1 VSAPASEGSARKRG
15 LLTVLVVFA
24 ALLALAPMSA
34 FGDSGDGGTDDAA
47 VEEGA
52 TDFYTVSAAEAAA
65 LRAARPAKAQGPK
78 DRQLVL
84 RVLSNRADLISGA
97 DALVEVVIPDDVE
110 ASDVRVTVDGR
121 DVTSAFA
128 LRADGTFSGLIDGLA
143 LGANEVVARTTT
155 NNPRSAKP
163 GGRSSAHLTI
173 TNHPASGP
181 VFSGEQL
188 QPWICAQP
196 VATPV
201 AVTIPGTSLSAT
213 VTSRVSGLTGAADAN
228 CNAPARYTF
237 WYQPAT
243 RDAATCTFTN
253 TGATRC
259 FEPYDLSNP
268 PAAADI
274 ATFTNDRGD
283 TVKSIVRVERGTMNR
298 GIYELATFYDPTKP
312 NAPWAA
318 QNGWNG
324 KLYWIFGASSG
335 VSRFQTPASTTNV
348 WNNTALRRGFM
359 VATSSLTDHGTNAN
373 DTLAAETVMMVKE
386 RVAETYG
393 PIRYTM
399 GAGCS
404 GGSIM
409 QLNIA
414 AAYPGL
420 LNGIQPNCT
429 YPDTFTTAIEVM
441 ECGLLAAR
449 YYATPSGAALTTT
462 QRNAIN
468 GHAGQGF
475 CAAWNGAFLPS
486 FNPSNSGN
494 CGAGGSSWPAAL
506 TFDKTLRP
514 QGIRCTASDHD
525 AGMFGKTTGADGITR
540 GNSPLDNSGL
550 QYGLTALQAGVINA
564 EEFTKLNE
572 GVGSF
577 NADFEWVP
585 PARAQASPLALK
597 TAYTAGIVSDGKQL
611 AKAAIIDL
619 RGNQG
624 TIEIHMNWRA
634 WEVRDRLDK
643 ANGNHDNQVIW
654 AFVGP
659 GGGAAQPGAALGLLS
674 FTTLDQWLANVEAD
688 ASDRTVEEKIRSNKP
703 LTAIDRC
710 LTTSGA
716 TDAQIA
722 ANIPLDSAACPVK
735 YQGSP
740 RQAAGGPLS
749 ENVFKCQT
757 KPLDFGSSDYAGV
770 TFTADQQARL
780 AAVFPSG
787 VCDWSKPG
795 VSQVPADGW
804 TTFEDGPGGKPLG
817 PAPLSRGGCP
827 GYAEGN
833 GNATPGQCP
842 GGSAG

>member
-1 VSAPASEGSARKRG
+1 VSSPASENSARKRG
-15 LLTVLVVFA
+15 PLTVLIVFA

-34 FGDSGDGGTDDAA
+34 YGGSGD
-47 VEEGA
+47 EGA
-52 TDFYTVSAAEAAA
+52 AGAPTSDQAVTTDFFTVTPGQAAKLHAAQ
-65 LRAARPAKAQGPK
+65 PPKAKGPK

-84 RVLSNRADLISGA
+84 RVLSNRADLISGG
-97 DALVEVVIPDDVE
+97 DALVEVVVPEDVDAE
-110 ASDVRVTVDGR
+110 DVRVTVDGV
-121 DVTSAFA
+121 DVTSDFA
-128 LRADGTFSGLIDGLA
+128 VRPDGTFSGLVDGLA
-143 LGANEVVARTTT
+143 LGANQVMARIAPK
-155 NNPRSAKP
+155 NPKSGKP
-163 GGRSSAHLTI
+163 PGRSSAHLTI

-181 VFSGEQL
+181 VFSGQQL
-188 QPWICAQP
+188 QPWVCAQP
-196 VATPV
+196 VPAPTP
-201 AVTIPGTSLSAT
+201 VTIPGTSLTAL
-213 VTSRVSGLTGAADAN
+213 VTPRASGLDGPADAN
-228 CNAPARYTF
+228 CNAAAKFTY

-243 RDAATCTFTN
+243 RDTATCTFTN

-259 FEPYDLSNP
+259 FEPYNLASP

-274 ATFTNDRGD
+274 ANFTNDRGD

-298 GIYELATFYDPTKP
+298 GIYELATLFDPTKP

-318 QNGWNG
+318 QKGWNG
-324 KLYWIFGASSG
+324 KVYWIFGASSA
-335 VSRFQTPASTTNV
+335 VSRFQTPTGATTV

-420 LNGIQPNCT
+420 VNGIQPNCT

-441 ECGLLAAR
+441 ECGLLGAR
-449 YYATPSGAALTTT
+449 YYTTPNGAALTAA

-494 CGAGGSSWPAAL
+494 CGSGWPAAL
-506 TFDKTLRP
+506 TFDKALRP
-514 QGIRCTASDHD
+514 QGIRCTAADHD
-525 AGMFGKTTGADGITR
+525 AAMFGTTTGPDGITR

-550 QYGLTALQAGVINA
+550 QYGLKALQAGVINA
-564 EEFTKLNE
+564 EEFTRLNE

-577 NADFEWVP
+577 NSDFEWVP
-585 PARAQASPLALK
+585 PARASASPLALS
-597 TAYTAGIVSDGKQL
+597 TAYTAGIVSDGAQL
-611 AKAAIIDL
+611 AKTAIIDL

-634 WEVRDRLDK
+634 WSVRERLDK

-659 GGGAAQPGAALGLLS
+659 GGGAAQPGASLGLLS

-688 ASDRTVEEKIRSNKP
+688 TSDQPVEEKIRAGKP

-710 LTTSGA
+710 LATAGN
-716 TDAQIA
+716 TDAEVA

-735 YQGSP
+735 FQSSP

-757 KPLDFGSSDYAGV
+757 KPLDFGSADYAGV

-780 AAVFPSG
+780 AAVFPAG
-787 VCDWSKPG
+787 VCDWTKSG
-795 VSQVPADGW
+795 VGQVPADGW
-804 TTFEDGPGGKPLG
+804 TTFADGPGGQPLG
-817 PAPLSRGGCP
+817 PAPVSQPGCP
-827 GYAEGN
+827 GNSEGK
-833 GNATPGQCP
+833 GCKEG
-842 GGSAG
+842 